1 MAEDFLYMANRAS
14 VEKKLGRSRM
24 PHNMRCN
31 PLLDARELAM
41 AIKIA
46 PKVVALESGPAILAD
61 EQGRTVIASGFQIPF
76 DPPQRPVRKKHSSFL
91 VAFANDACFLAF
103 EVNAVAVQRK
113 RLRDAHGASK
123 WRLDD

>member
-1 MAEDFLYMANRAS
+1 MAEDFLYMANRTS

-46 PKVVALESGPAILAD
+46 PKIVALESCAAILAD
-61 EQGRTVIASGFQIPF
+61 EQGRTVIASGFQIPL
-76 DPPQRPVRKKHSSFL
+76 DPPQRPISKEHSSFL
-91 VAFANDACFLAF
+91 VAFANDACFPALP
-103 EVNAVAVQRK
+103 VNAVAVQRK
-113 RLRDAHGASK
+113 RLRNAHGTSK
-123 WRLDD
+123 